1 MPASGPVQIKPR
13 NVVDS
18 SQTANVGLGVQASQ
32 DAYARSS
39 NAAFALI
46 NSLNDHAASISNTV
60 SQVQARNKKAQD
72 VVDMEG
78 GKALANKQSIT
89 GEPSSEEAQAW
100 LAKSDAALEGYH
112 ETTGILAGQKFSR
125 EMSTVVAGLDP
136 DANIDQIVKQKSQ
149 EFIDA
154 QGPLAPQA
162 RAVLLQSMAKSADAL
177 KTEFIKQSHDETVA
191 RLHDQVEAIAAT
203 GFEAGTM
210 QQPGAIDN
218 FYAYARKNNIHPA
231 DANVMIANAAASH
244 LAIGKGNIEATL
256 DALKASHPDGTPGV
270 YWITGSKNG
279 GANLRSQLDAAAD
292 KGLRVQKDAQVKQQ
306 ADAYVAN
313 YNRLSDKAQYGGLTD
328 SEITLLAKQ
337 FPDIVTNE
345 TRTGLHA
352 MNRAGA
358 IRAAKESEEK
368 ALKANADVVAA
379 SGDPVARA
387 SFAAAHGGSELTKA
401 DNRAFASATSGY
413 LKAAMSKDE
422 NGKTEGLANF
432 TRYLQQNAH
441 TGAITPEVQAMYSS
455 ANPKNPE
462 MFQALFALHQ
472 QAAMVNPQYADR
484 MLSTEA
490 KAQFSAYQTRVE
502 TMKMSPQAALSEMA
516 DVQPL
521 DPDTVKRIGG
531 KVAQANRDAPLDVVN
546 DTKFLGFHVPFTG
559 DRVTNE
565 DFVREEIG
573 KRYEDLLATGHYGSN
588 QQKAWDEAKA
598 LVMAGRVPVGT
609 ELVPRAGMSDEG
621 AKAANQL
628 TIDTKANLVKRGV
641 MTEDEGIFV
650 APVKGDPGKV
660 QMIRRSG
667 FSTPYPVTVEKEITD
682 EQGHTRKVEVP
693 LVFDPETLAAK
704 HVAWVDQEKVKD
716 VAVDKRIEQ
725 LDTTYSNIGKY
736 QMKREW
742 KKAAPNP
749 NPATSVIPKGGIDP
763 SLAPQS
769 FIDFLS
775 NTH

>member
-18 SQTANVGLGVQASQ
+18 SQTANIGLGVKADQS
-32 DAYARSS
+32 AYARSG

-46 NSLNDHAASISNTV
+46 NSLNEHAANIATTV
-60 SQVQARNKKAQD
+60 SQVQTANKKAQD
-72 VVDMEG
+72 AVDKEG
-78 GKALANKQSIT
+78 GKALANSQSLT
-89 GEPSSEEAQAW
+89 GEPSSDEAKAW
-100 LAKSDAALEGYH
+100 LANSQAAREGYH
-112 ETTGILAGQKFSR
+112 ETTGILAGQQFARK
-125 EMSTVVAGLDP
+125 MSTLVAGLDP
-136 DANIDQIVKQKSQ
+136 DANIDQIVKQNSD
-149 EFIDA
+149 EFIAA
-154 QGPLAPQA
+154 QGQMAPQA
-162 RAVLLQSMAKSADAL
+162 RAALLQSMAKTSDTL
-177 KTEFIKQSHDETVA
+177 KTDFIKQAHEETVA

-244 LAIGKGNIEATL
+244 LASGKGNIEQTL
-256 DALKASHPDGTPGV
+256 EALKASRPDGTPGV

-279 GANLRSQLDAAAD
+279 GANLRSQLDAAAE
-292 KGLRVQKDAQVKQQ
+292 KGLRVQKDEKVKQQ
-306 ADAYVAN
+306 ADAYVAG

-328 SEITLLAKQ
+328 GEITALAKQ

-358 IRAAKESEEK
+358 LRAQKESEEK
-368 ALKANADVVAA
+368 ALQAKADFVAA

-387 SFAAAHGGSELTKA
+387 SFAAAHGNSELTKA
-401 DNRAFASATSGY
+401 DNRAFASATSDY
-413 LKAAMSKDE
+413 LSAAMNKDE
-422 NGKTEGLANF
+422 KGKQDGLVKF
-432 TRYLQQNAH
+432 DRYLQQNAH
-441 TGAITPEVQAMYSS
+441 TGANTPEVQAMFSS
-455 ANPKNPE
+455 ANPKNPD
-462 MFQALFALHQ
+462 MFQALYDLHRE
-472 QAAMVNPQYADR
+472 AARVNPQYADR
-484 MLSTEA
+484 MLTPEA

-502 TMKMSPQAALSEMA
+502 SMKMSPKAALTEMA

-521 DPDTVKRIGG
+521 DPETVKRIGS
-531 KVAQANRDAPLDVVN
+531 KVAQSNRDKPLDVVN

-559 DRVTNE
+559 DKVTNE

-628 TIDTKANLVKRGV
+628 TLDTKAQLVKRGV

-667 FSTPYPVTVEKEITD
+667 FSVPYPVTVEKEITD
-682 EQGHTRKVEVP
+682 EQGHQKKVEVP

-716 VAVDKRIEQ
+716 VAVDKRIAQ
-725 LDTTYSNIGKY
+725 LDTTYSNIGKHR
-736 QMKREW
+736 MKEEW
-742 KKAAPNP
+742 KNGKADPNSR
-749 NPATSVIPKGGIDP
+749 TSLIAKDAIDP

-775 NTH
+775 TNH